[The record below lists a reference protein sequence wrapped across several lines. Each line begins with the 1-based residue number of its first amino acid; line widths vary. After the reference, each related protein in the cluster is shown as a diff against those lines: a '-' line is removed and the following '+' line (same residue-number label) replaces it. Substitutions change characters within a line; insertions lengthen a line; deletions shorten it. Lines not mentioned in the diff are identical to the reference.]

1 MEPITESPEARQAR
15 ACRRI
20 AVAVLV
26 LFPSRERLYRQ
37 VLCVSN
43 GRVVSFHPL
52 TEEEPMTEWHP
63 VTVEMDENGKIL
75 KVKN

>member
-1 MEPITESPEARQAR
+1 M
-15 ACRRI
+15 
-20 AVAVLV
+20 
-26 LFPSRERLYRQ
+26 
-37 VLCVSN
+37 LCVSN